1 MFIICKAVRNNNY
14 ALGLSETLVQLKV
27 LPQKLAHSLKWNR
40 FANTAGKFNSN
51 IPIDLLME
59 HENKYFK
66 QQLATYRGE
75 YTQATV
81 DRISKSQTIVNNVIS
96 EFDTTV
102 DVRKRVG
109 RGTKNVSD
117 EDIER
122 LVKVYRKA
130 NLLKRCPGRQH
141 STGLVFLR
149 RNLMSSE
156 TANEVETWLTN
167 SLFDSLRGAH
177 YYEQF
182 EGRVLGSVDITLTQL
197 TEELDK
203 SFGDLSFAD

>member
-102 DVRKRVG
+102 EVRKRVG

-117 EDIER
+117 EE
-122 LVKVYRKA
+122 
-130 NLLKRCPGRQH
+130 H
-141 STGLVFLR
+141 
-149 RNLMSSE
+149 
-156 TANEVETWLTN
+156 
-167 SLFDSLRGAH
+167 
-177 YYEQF
+177 
-182 EGRVLGSVDITLTQL
+182 
-197 TEELDK
+197 
-203 SFGDLSFAD
+203 